1 MAEILATR
9 TSLPGCETPGR
20 FDAVRAG
27 ALFVSALQPS
37 RAPSPD
43 QVRRA
48 VATTLRRLGTRG
60 CATQMAGEFG
70 DHPDTAAARMSWALA
85 TVHAAYPAASKTP
98 APRLRPL
105 AFAS

>member
-9 TSLPGCETPGR
+9 TSLPGCETPSR

-27 ALFVSALQPS
+27 ALFASGLQPS
-37 RAPSPD
+37 WSPSAG

-48 VATTLRRLGTRG
+48 VAATLRRLGTRG
-60 CATQMAGEFG
+60 CAAQMAGEFG
-70 DHPDTAAARMSWALA
+70 DHPDAAAARMSWALA
-85 TVHAAYPAASKTP
+85 TVHGAYPAAAKTP
-98 APRLRPL
+98 APRPRPL